1 MEATGNIFDEIRY
14 LRGAKDFE
22 VDRENSNR
30 YKILVKDVLG
40 STAYCFSTPV
50 YDLLS
55 GKIVSL
61 KSSIEKGIK
70 SFKGSNCEITVKE
83 NVCTLENQK
92 GRITIEFQN
101 EMLEKNISIYPTLNG
116 LHFSVI
122 GDAITFKMNS
132 NMNQSGIWVNDQQFS
147 VMVDKFL
154 PFASV
159 SALFAN
165 DENGN
170 CFPVSLQ
177 YEEKGEREY
186 EISVFCAH
194 HAKRF
199 RFEVNFYEHK
209 LFQDTTV
216 ESKNPDKNNAFG
228 SIAFI
233 GNTED
238 FGEQW
243 LYLRPDFSRIS
254 DMYSKTVEH
263 IYLHIPVLNGSDEN
277 VDTYI
282 PQKRFCSFGSTW
294 NKKVDH
300 VDNRISSVRNGKY
313 LTLDVTAAFTNAIGH
328 GISYN
333 EGLII
338 KKPKNAS
345 NTNDFIT
352 ISTGD
357 NYSYPQILEIKYK

>member
-1 MEATGNIFDEIRY
+1 MEVTGNIFDEIRY
-14 LRGAKDFE
+14 LRGENDFE
-22 VDRENSNR
+22 VDCENSNR
-30 YKILVKDVLG
+30 YKILVKDAPG

-61 KSSIEKGIK
+61 KSSVEKGFK
-70 SFKGSNCEITVKE
+70 SFKGSNCEMTVKE

-92 GRITIEFQN
+92 GRITIDFQD

-122 GDAITFKMNS
+122 GDAITFKINS

-159 SALFAN
+159 SALYAN

-186 EISVFCAH
+186 EITVFCAH
-194 HAKRF
+194 PAKEL

-233 GNTED
+233 GRTDD

-254 DMYSKTVEH
+254 DMYSKRVEH
-263 IYLHIPVLNGSDEN
+263 IYLHIPVLNGSNEN
-277 VDTYI
+277 VDVYI

-294 NKKVDH
+294 NKKVDSA
-300 VDNRISSVRNGKY
+300 DNKITSVRNGKY
-313 LTLDVTAAFTNAIGH
+313 LTLDVTATFTNAIGH
-328 GISYN
+328 GLSYN

-338 KKPKNAS
+338 KKPKS
-345 NTNDFIT
+345 TNSTDDFIT

>member
-1 MEATGNIFDEIRY
+1 METTRNIFNEIRY

-30 YKILVKDVLG
+30 YKILVKDLLG
-40 STAYCFSTPV
+40 STAYCFSTPI

-55 GKIVSL
+55 GRIISL
-61 KSSIEKGIK
+61 KSRAENGIK
-70 SFKGSNCEITVKE
+70 SFKGSNCTVTVKE
-83 NVCTLENQK
+83 NICTLENQK
-92 GRITIEFQN
+92 GKIDIAFQN
-101 EMLEKNISIYPTLNG
+101 EFFEKNVSIQPTLNG
-116 LHFSVI
+116 LHFSINADSV
-122 GDAITFKMNS
+122 TFKLNS
-132 NMNQSGIWVNDQQFS
+132 DMKQSGIRVNDQHFS
-147 VMVDKFL
+147 IMADKFL
-154 PFASV
+154 PFACV
-159 SALFAN
+159 SALYAN

-186 EISVFCAH
+186 EITVFCVH
-194 HAKRF
+194 HAKEL

-233 GNTED
+233 GRTED

-254 DMYSKTVEH
+254 DMYSKSVEH
-263 IYLHIPVLNGSDEN
+263 IYFHIPVLNGSDEN
-277 VDTYI
+277 VDAYI

-300 VDNRISSVRNGKY
+300 ADNKISSVRNGKY
-313 LTLDVTAAFTNAIGH
+313 LTLDVTDSFTNAIGH

-345 NTNDFIT
+345 IPNDFIT

-357 NYSYPQILEIKYK
+357 SYSYPQILEIKFK